1 MTSAEALNILAHA
14 ATERVNDAR
23 ASGQPLTA
31 DLLARNVNAAHD
43 TLAKLL
49 APKPKAGAP

>member
-14 ATERVNDAR
+14 ANERVNDAR

-49 APKPKAGAP
+49 APKPEAAAP